1 MQNLKDLEQLIKSSV
16 PIIIIETREESRL
29 MGMFKHLLVYI
40 TKPLFRWTVT
50 EGLKRLDVDM
60 PAQYHNTKPLEFLT
74 QIKMTS
80 LGGIYLLLD
89 FHPFF
94 EEPVIVRLLKDIAQ
108 LHADVPHTL
117 VLISHE
123 IKIPQ
128 ELETYCVRFELS
140 LPDRDKIETII
151 RKEAKIWSDMN
162 QNLRI
167 IVEKSLLNRMTDGL
181 MGLPLD
187 DVTRLARNAIRNDGV
202 LTESDVAGIMQEKS
216 KLLGQ
221 GGVLSFEYDTG
232 RFADV
237 GGLENLKDWLELRKS
252 TFGDGMKI
260 PGLDPPKGIL
270 MLGVQGCGK
279 SLAAKAVAGSWG
291 VPLLRLDFGSLYNKY
306 HGETERNLR
315 ESLKSAETMSPCV
328 LWIDEI
334 EKGIATSDSDGGT
347 SKRVLGTLL
356 TWMAEKNKKIFLVA
370 TANDIQALPPELL
383 RKGRF
388 DEIFFVDLPDQA
400 SRETILKIHL
410 MKREQD
416 PARFEISKLAELCD
430 GFSGAEIEQAV
441 VSALYRSYARKVRLT
456 DTDII
461 DEVKMTRPLSVVMG
475 EHVQALREWARERT
489 VMAG

>member
-16 PIIIIETREESRL
+16 PIIIIETREETRL
-29 MGMFKHLLVYI
+29 MGMFQHLLSYI

-50 EGLKRLDVDM
+50 EGLKRLDIDM
-60 PAQYHNTKPLEFLT
+60 PAQFHNTKPVELLT
-74 QIKMTS
+74 QIKLTGT
-80 LGGIYLLLD
+80 GGIYLLLD
-89 FHPFF
+89 FHPYF
-94 EEPVIVRLLKDIAQ
+94 EEPVVIRLLKDIAQ
-108 LHADVPHTL
+108 LHVDVPHTL

-123 IKIPQ
+123 IKLPQ

-140 LPDRDKIETII
+140 LPDRDKIESII

-162 QNLRI
+162 RNLRI
-167 IVEKSLLNRMTDGL
+167 TVDKRLLDQMTDGL
-181 MGLPLD
+181 TGLPLF

-202 LTESDVAGIMQEKS
+202 LTESDVAGIMQEKF
-216 KLLGQ
+216 KLLNQ

-237 GGLENLKDWLELRKS
+237 GGLENLKDWLDLRKPA
-252 TFGDGMKI
+252 FCDGVRL

-279 SLAAKAVAGSWG
+279 SLAAKSVAGSWG

-315 ESLKSAETMSPCV
+315 ESLKSAENMSPCV

-400 SRETILKIHL
+400 SRETIFKIHL
-410 MKREQD
+410 KKREQD
-416 PARFEISKLAELCD
+416 PAGFDIAKLAQSCD

-441 VSALYRSYARKVRLT
+441 VSALYRAYARKARLY

-461 DEVKMTRPLSVVMG
+461 EEIEMTRPLSVVMG
-475 EHVQALREWARERT
+475 EQVQALREWARERT
-489 VMAG
+489 VMAN